1 MDQSLVG
8 DGRRR
13 VAPIG
18 NEMECVPLVTQHV
31 SATVLCSPLTVVYIV
46 SVSISHIFWIFHIQY
61 GVYVWLVFIFHI
73 VKNIASL
80 ILSLFLE
87 KLYPIYKAFP
97 TH

>member
-13 VAPIG
+13 VALIG

-46 SVSISHIFWIFHIQY
+46 NVSISHIF
-61 GVYVWLVFIFHI
+61 
-73 VKNIASL
+73 
-80 ILSLFLE
+80 
-87 KLYPIYKAFP
+87 
-97 TH
+97 